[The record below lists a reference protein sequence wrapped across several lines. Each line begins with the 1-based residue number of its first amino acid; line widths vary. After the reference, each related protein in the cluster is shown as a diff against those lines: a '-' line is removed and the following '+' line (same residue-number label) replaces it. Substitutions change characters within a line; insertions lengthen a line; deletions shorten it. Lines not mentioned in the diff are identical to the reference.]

1 MFHTLFDYQDQNVPN
16 NKQSPKNK
24 SKGFFQKG
32 SKKHIS
38 QDNYY
43 GKGNQAYDLY
53 NKNDD
58 NEDEDDNSQSSC
70 DSSEQ
75 FEKTK
80 NKVKLIVYKNG
91 FIMNNG
97 PFRDT
102 FIAKN
107 REFLEQ
113 VERGIIPH
121 ELVKKG
127 ISDLGILLVNRKN
140 ETYRS
145 HNSCQT
151 NTFDHYDFFKT
162 PYQNVDQNQNN
173 NYNNNNNNFDYNY
186 NFNVN
191 NNENNNNKYK
201 KSNNIIPMGLPR
213 VYSSKNMQKPKKI
226 DLTKYKDKKI
236 TKKNCS
242 EPKKKEKEDDKTKFR
257 AFSGAGKLIKNVNIE
272 GLHVNKELK
281 NVVDAYQPVCTVN
294 IRLFNGDV
302 AKCEFNY
309 SQTLRDIYYHVRRIS
324 GSNNF
329 YLLDG
334 FPPRPL
340 RDYDRTIYELGLQNS
355 MLTQRIN

>member
-1 MFHTLFDYQDQNVPN
+1 
-16 NKQSPKNK
+16 
-24 SKGFFQKG
+24 
-32 SKKHIS
+32 
-38 QDNYY
+38 
-43 GKGNQAYDLY
+43 
-53 NKNDD
+53 
-58 NEDEDDNSQSSC
+58 
-70 DSSEQ
+70 
-75 FEKTK
+75 
-80 NKVKLIVYKNG
+80 
-91 FIMNNG
+91 MNNG

-173 NYNNNNNNFDYNY
+173 NYNNNHNFDYNY

-191 NNENNNNKYK
+191 NNEDNNHKYK

-213 VYSSKNMQKPKKI
+213 VYSSKNMQKSKKI

-236 TKKNCS
+236 K
-242 EPKKKEKEDDKTKFR
+242 
-257 AFSGAGKLIKNVNIE
+257 
-272 GLHVNKELK
+272 LK
-281 NVVDAYQPVCTVN
+281 NK
-294 IRLFNGDV
+294 FNH
-302 AKCEFNY
+302 N
-309 SQTLRDIYYHVRRIS
+309 
-324 GSNNF
+324 
-329 YLLDG
+329 
-334 FPPRPL
+334 
-340 RDYDRTIYELGLQNS
+340 
-355 MLTQRIN
+355 